1 MAAGLYSEGLA
12 KLMNRWPGKD
22 RLGIYRF
29 LPVFVLAGAAIEF
42 AMINWRVGETNFCTL
57 SFSADLEIYSF

>member
-1 MAAGLYSEGLA
+1 M
-12 KLMNRWPGKD
+12 
-22 RLGIYRF
+22 
-29 LPVFVLAGAAIEF
+29 EF